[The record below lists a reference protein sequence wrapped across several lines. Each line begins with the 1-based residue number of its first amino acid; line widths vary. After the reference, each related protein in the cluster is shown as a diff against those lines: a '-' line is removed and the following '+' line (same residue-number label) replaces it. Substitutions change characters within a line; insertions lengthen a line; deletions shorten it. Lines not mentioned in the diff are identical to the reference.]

1 MSYTPVQLLENW
13 ILRQGADPAQ
23 AWLDEKRGQVAE
35 GDTRALFLAFGMAPR
50 KFGKDLLEISD
61 RDQEHATDA
70 REGWVPRGWS
80 IDQAAR
86 TLLLASLPVQD
97 VSEYIATLDTL
108 FQTGE
113 VRELVAL
120 YQALALLPHNDL
132 MADRL
137 AEGIRTNMKTVF
149 CAVAHHNPL
158 PREILDE
165 GPWNQMILKALF
177 IGATLERIQGVDQ
190 RANPNLSRMLIDY
203 AHERRAASR
212 PIPVEL
218 WRMVAPFPD
227 EIALGDMAALYAQGS
242 PLERRAIGLALADSA
257 TDEADAILNS
267 NPEIVSDIEQG
278 NINWQRISLD
288 SESQLA

>member
-13 ILRQGADPAQ
+13 ILRQAPDAAQ
-23 AWLDEKRGQVAE
+23 SWLDQRRAQVAE

-50 KFGKDLLEISD
+50 KFGKEPLEVSD
-61 RDQEHATDA
+61 RDQENATDA
-70 REGWVPRGWS
+70 RDGWVPRGWS

-86 TLLLASLPVQD
+86 TLLLASLPSED
-97 VSEYIATLDTL
+97 VSEYMSVLDTL

-120 YQALALLPHNDL
+120 YQALSILPHHEL

-137 AEGIRTNMKTVF
+137 AEGIRTNMKSVF

-158 PREILDE
+158 PREILE
-165 GPWNQMILKALF
+165 IGPWNQMILKALF
-177 IGATLERIQGVDQ
+177 IGVSIDRIQGVDQ
-190 RANPNLSRMLIDY
+190 RANLHLSRMLIDY

-212 PIPVEL
+212 PIPIEL

-227 EIALGDMAALYAQGS
+227 ETALGDMAALYQQGT
-242 PLERRAIGLALADSA
+242 PLERQAIGLALADSA
-257 TDEADAILNS
+257 TDEADAILKS
-267 NPEIVSDIEQG
+267 NPEIVSRIEQG
-278 NINWQRISLD
+278 DINWQRISLD